1 MSLAIPYRN
10 TQESARPPLALIA
23 LLALIAAA
31 LGVWVWLNPG
41 DLNPFWVIALPLLA
55 ALIWRRPVFGVYV
68 AVAAALVLEQYDII
82 GLSDPLTGRLP
93 FYLNIDS
100 WTDLKWL
107 TANPLEL
114 LLAWTG
120 LAWYVREHRALGTPL
135 RLGRIGGVLL
145 LFLGAVA
152 FAWGFG
158 LLTGGDFKTS
168 LWEIRA
174 LFYMGACYLLATNLL
189 KSPGQVRILGWIL
202 ILGIGLKA
210 LQGIYRYIVPFGGDL
225 TDIYAVTG
233 HEDALFFD
241 TMLILALAFAVYG
254 GPIRQRLALW
264 GLTPALAITLL
275 LTRRRAA
282 LVAIGVGLV
291 SFLVTLPPARR
302 AILPKLFVPLFLLGL
317 VYVGAFYNSDSALAK
332 PIQLV
337 KSLYAPS
344 DPRDAS
350 SNQYR
355 DIEQYN
361 VMTTIRH
368 NPILGIGFG
377 NRYEQP
383 VPLVPIEFPLRDWIP
398 HNEILWIWLKMGT
411 LGFIIFWLFIGSAII
426 QGSLILRKLRDPY
439 FQALAAMIIAFVLM
453 QVIIAYADLQLTFY
467 RNMIY
472 LGIMLGVLVRLEAL
486 DGVASSEPRVPSGE
500 QRVADA

>member
-1 MSLAIPYRN
+1 MSLVVPYRN
-10 TQESARPPLALIA
+10 TQPATRPPLALLA
-23 LLALIAAA
+23 LLGLIAAG

-41 DLNPFWVIALPLLA
+41 DLNPFWLIALPLIA
-55 ALIWRRPVFGVYV
+55 ALIWREPVFGVYLV
-68 AVAAALVLEQYDII
+68 LGAALVLEQYDIT
-82 GLSDPLTGRLP
+82 GLTSPITGRLP
-93 FYLNIDS
+93 FYLNINS
-100 WTDLKWL
+100 WSDLKWL

-120 LAWYVREHRALGTPL
+120 IAWYVRERRALHTPL
-135 RLGRIGGVLL
+135 RLGRIGGIML

-152 FAWGFG
+152 LSWGFG
-158 LLTGGDFKTS
+158 LLSGGDFKTS

-189 KSPGQVRILGWIL
+189 KTPGQVRIVSWIL

-210 LQGIYRYIVPFGGDL
+210 FQGIYRYLVPFAGDL
-225 TDIYAVTG
+225 TGVYAVTG

-241 TMLILALAFAVYG
+241 TMLLLAVAFAVYG
-254 GPIRQRLALW
+254 GPVRQRLILW
-264 GLTPALAITLL
+264 GLTPVMAITLL

-282 LVAIGVGLV
+282 LVALVVGLGG
-291 SFLVTLPPARR
+291 FLVTLPPARR
-302 AILPKLFVPLFLLGL
+302 ALLPKLFVPLFLVGL
-317 VYVGAFYNSDSALAK
+317 IYVGAFYNSDATIAK
-332 PIQLV
+332 PVQLI

-355 DIEQYN
+355 DVEQYD

-383 VPLVPIEFPLRDWIP
+383 LALVPIEFPLRDWIP
-398 HNEILWIWLKMGT
+398 HNEILWIWVKMGT
-411 LGFIIFWLFIGSAII
+411 LGFIIFWLFIGTTII

-439 FQALAAMIIAFVLM
+439 YQALAATTLAFLLM
-453 QVIIAYADLQLTFY
+453 QIIIAYADLQLTFY

-472 LGIMLGVLVRLEAL
+472 LGVMLGILVRLEAL
-486 DGVASSEPRVPSGE
+486 ELIKNAVTANTRA
-500 QRVADA
+500 VADAG

>member
-1 MSLAIPYRN
+1 MSLAVPYRN
-10 TQESARPPLALIA
+10 TQPTTRPPLALLI
-23 LLALIAAA
+23 LLGLIAAA

-41 DLNPFWVIALPLLA
+41 DLNPFWLIALPLLA
-55 ALIWRRPVFGVYV
+55 ALIWREPVFGVYLV
-68 AVAAALVLEQYDII
+68 LGAALVLEQYDIT
-82 GLSDPLTGRLP
+82 GLASPVTGRLP
-93 FYLNIDS
+93 FYLNINS

-120 LAWYVREHRALGTPL
+120 IAWYVHERRALHTPV
-135 RLGRIGGVLL
+135 RLGRIGGIML

-152 FAWGFG
+152 LSWGFG
-158 LLTGGDFKTS
+158 LLSGGDFETS

-189 KSPGQVRILGWIL
+189 KTPGQVRIVSWIL

-210 LQGIYRYIVPFGGDL
+210 VQGIYRYLVPFAGNL
-225 TDIYAVTG
+225 TGVYAVTG

-241 TMLILALAFAVYG
+241 TMLLLAVAFAVYG
-254 GPIRQRLALW
+254 GPVRQRLVLW
-264 GLTPALAITLL
+264 GLTPFMAITLL

-282 LVAIGVGLV
+282 LVALVIGLGG
-291 SFLVTLPPARR
+291 FLLTLPPARR
-302 AILPKLFVPLFLLGL
+302 ALLPKLFVPLFLVGL
-317 VYVGAFYNSDSALAK
+317 VYVGAFYNSTATIAK
-332 PIQLV
+332 PVQLI

-355 DIEQYN
+355 DVEQYD

-383 VPLVPIEFPLRDWIP
+383 LPLVPIEFPLRDWIP
-398 HNEILWIWLKMGT
+398 HNEILWIWVKMGT
-411 LGFIIFWLFIGSAII
+411 LGFIIFWLFIGTTLV

-439 FQALAAMIIAFVLM
+439 YQALAATTLAFLLM
-453 QVIIAYADLQLTFY
+453 QIIIAYADLQLTFY

-472 LGIMLGVLVRLEAL
+472 LGAMLGILVRLEAL
-486 DGVASSEPRVPSGE
+486 ELIKNAVTAGTRP
-500 QRVADA
+500 VADAA